1 MNENVENNIENQE
14 VSEEIED
21 RRAKLQLWTTEKYKE
36 EFKKF
41 EGTTDNEKLINI
53 LEIANKYKD
62 KVDNFSI
69 KSDVD
74 IIERAFKSISTKLA
88 NIQDSVNMYEEDL
101 VKSSM
106 EQLIEIKNSII
117 KEEVLNSKIIQIEK
131 ERDTFEER
139 LKKEENILYSC
150 QNRIKELEESNRSL
164 TQKNSDLV
172 HSESENTK
180 LLVEKE
186 AQINNIN
193 KENDKYLKDLNLIY
207 DNNLKEKDG
216 KIKEIEDKLKK
227 QENEHK
233 EEIVNKDKEK
243 IGLLGQIDKYK
254 NLLEVSNTDLEAK
267 KQELEETRTKQQTD
281 MENIRQKH
289 LNEIE
294 KLRNTHKIDLQEI
307 RDNSAIEKT
316 ELQEAYKKEIKELR
330 NNNETE
336 RKELLEVHKA
346 ELKELRESNETEKKE
361 LLETHKKELDIVK
374 LKEQEANNKQV
385 KTQSKLEMKDEKIE
399 ELKEEL
405 KNIKD
410 KEDTYKNKIDDLETE
425 NNTLKEYIAKLQKEL
440 KELSNIKDQLEK
452 DNKR

>member
-1 MNENVENNIENQE
+1 MNEDVENNIENQE

-62 KVDNFSI
+62 KVDNFSV

-106 EQLIEIKNSII
+106 EQLIEVKNSII

-193 KENDKYLKDLNLIY
+193 KENDKYLKDLNLRY
-207 DNNLKEKDG
+207 DNNLKEKDE

-254 NLLEVSNTDLEAK
+254 NLLEVSNTDL
-267 KQELEETRTKQQTD
+267 
-281 MENIRQKH
+281 
-289 LNEIE
+289 
-294 KLRNTHKIDLQEI
+294 
-307 RDNSAIEKT
+307 
-316 ELQEAYKKEIKELR
+316 EAYKKEIKELR